1 VRADATAE
9 RIRQLLDALGERA
22 RPGARAYLAG
32 GASAV
37 LYGWRDST
45 RDVDMTLEGDVDSV
59 LRAIAELKDRLD
71 INVELAGPQ
80 DFLPAPPDW
89 RERSVS
95 IGRFGELSV
104 FHTDFAL
111 QALAKLQRGF
121 DQDLQDVHEMIART
135 LTSGQQIRATFAAIE
150 DQLYRTPTVD
160 RNRLSAA
167 VLAVR

>member
-1 VRADATAE
+1 MRADATAE
-9 RIRQLLDALGERA
+9 RIRRLLEALGQRA

-37 LYGWRDST
+37 LCGWRDST
-45 RDVDMTLEGDVDSV
+45 RDVDLTLEGDVDSV
-59 LRAIAELKDRLD
+59 LRAIAELKDQLD

-95 IGRFGELSV
+95 VGNFGELSV

-121 DQDLQDVHEMIART
+121 DQDLQDVRAMIGRG
-135 LTSGQQIRATFAAIE
+135 LTSGEQIRATFAAIE

-160 RNRLSAA
+160 PNRLRAA
-167 VLAVR
+167 ALALT

>member
-1 VRADATAE
+1 MRADASAE
-9 RIRQLLDALGERA
+9 RIRQLLAALGQRA

-37 LYGWRDST
+37 LCGWRSST

-59 LRAIAELKDRLD
+59 LRAIAELKDQLD

-89 RERSVS
+89 REHSVS
-95 IGRFGELSV
+95 IGNFGELSV

-121 DQDLQDVHEMIART
+121 DQDLEDVREMTARG
-135 LTSGQQIRATFAAIE
+135 LTSAQQLRATFAAIE
-150 DQLYRTPTVD
+150 DQLYRAPTVD
-160 RNRLSAA
+160 RERLRAA
-167 VLAVR
+167 VMAVS